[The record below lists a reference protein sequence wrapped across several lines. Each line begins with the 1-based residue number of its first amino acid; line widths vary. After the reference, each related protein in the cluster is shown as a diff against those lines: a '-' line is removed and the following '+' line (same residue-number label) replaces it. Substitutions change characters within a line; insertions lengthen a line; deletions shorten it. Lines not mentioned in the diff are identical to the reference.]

1 MCGGDNCIS
10 FHPVCLL
17 VCEQV
22 VQVVEG
28 NLNGR
33 KERELS
39 RSSIHPS
46 IHPIII
52 KEEEV
57 VNNT

>member
-1 MCGGDNCIS
+1 MCGGDDCIS
-10 FHPVCLL
+10 FHSVCLL

-39 RSSIHPS
+39 YSFIHPS
-46 IHPIII
+46 IHPSII
-52 KEEEV
+52 KDEEA
-57 VNNT
+57 VNNA